1 MTDPQLPEQHYVYV
15 ARCANGSLY
24 TGYSKNVERR
34 IAMHNAG
41 KGARYTRAY
50 RPILLVACWSF
61 KTKTEALQSE
71 YAFKQLSR
79 QKKLAFIEGCDR
91 PYSTDPI
98 FLEKTAPPV
107 SGFGADGLINH

>member
-1 MTDPQLPEQHYVYV
+1 MTDPQSTEQHYVYV

-24 TGYSKNVERR
+24 TGYSKNVEQR

-41 KGARYTRAY
+41 KGARYTRAN
-50 RPILLVACWSF
+50 RPVVLVACWSF

-79 QKKLAFIEGCDR
+79 QKKLAFIKECDR
-91 PYSTDPI
+91 
-98 FLEKTAPPV
+98 
-107 SGFGADGLINH
+107 